1 MSDARRSV
9 FTFAGSAV
17 DVTWDQRL
25 CIHVAECTRAREEI
39 FVSGRTPWGD
49 PDRADADTVAE
60 VVERCPSGALAHA
73 RTDGGP
79 AESPPAENI
88 IVVAN
93 AGPLYV
99 RGDLRIAGA
108 SADMAGVRTRAAL
121 CRCGLSSNKPFCD
134 NSHEEA
140 GFNDRGAI
148 GAADAPAPGPGGE
161 LAITPSPNGPLL
173 IQGAVTLITGAG
185 RRATST
191 SKTALCRCGQSSNKP
206 FCDGAHNAAGFTT
219 E

>member
-1 MSDARRSV
+1 MGNARQSV
-9 FTFAGSAV
+9 FTYPGRAV
-17 DVTWDQRL
+17 GVTWDRRL
-25 CIHVAECTRAREEI
+25 CIHVAECTRARGEI

-49 PDRADADTVAE
+49 PDRAEADVVAE

-73 RTDGGP
+73 RTDGGA
-79 AESPPAENI
+79 AESPPAENV

-93 AGPLYV
+93 GGPLYAH
-99 RGDLRIAGA
+99 GDLRIAEA
-108 SADMAGVRTRAAL
+108 PEDMPGVRTRAAL

-134 NSHEEA
+134 NSHEGA
-140 GFNDRGAI
+140 GFDDHGAI
-148 GAADAPAPGPGGE
+148 GAADAAAEGLGGE

-173 IQGAVTLITGAG
+173 LQGGVTLVTGAG

-206 FCDGAHNAAGFTT
+206 FCDGSHKTAGFTS